1 LVSSQFLTKPLILKI
16 GYLNFLGPFVVFFNG
31 YLITYFSPL
40 PKPSLNIIYIGA
52 YFWER
57 IGAWTTG
64 AGFAVL
70 LAPMGIVQLTEGYN
84 DLLDFSR
91 GYPQLM
97 IIGVFTIASGVTLNA
112 LVVRFDVTRMKI
124 LYLSYP
130 VLVLSSFLQWP
141 IFLTDKT
148 FYSLEIG

>member
-1 LVSSQFLTKPLILKI
+1 MQLFGFFSVFNQASNITEI

-31 YLITYFSPL
+31 YLITSFFPL
-40 PKPSLNIIYIGA
+40 PKSSLNIIDIGA

-57 IGAWTTG
+57 IGAWITW

-70 LAPMGIVQLTEGYN
+70 LAPMGIVQLTEDYN

-97 IIGVFTIASGVTLNA
+97 ILGVFTIASGVTLNA
-112 LVVRFDVTRMKI
+112 LIVRFGVTRMKT

-130 VLVLSSFLQWP
+130 VLVFIFFSSMAN
-141 IFLTDKT
+141 I
-148 FYSLEIG
+148 SN